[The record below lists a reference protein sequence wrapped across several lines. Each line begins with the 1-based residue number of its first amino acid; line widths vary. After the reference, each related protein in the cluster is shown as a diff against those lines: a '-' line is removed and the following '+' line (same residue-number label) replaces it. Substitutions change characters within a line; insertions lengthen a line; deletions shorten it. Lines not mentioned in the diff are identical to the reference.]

1 MAFADRGSKSD
12 TAVVKASAW
21 LVEPPAVR
29 PATASF
35 RSATEVMSCVSAVAV
50 LAKLTI
56 PIRLPEPMVPSPAP
70 SVASSMISINVSAPA
85 FMFSRGLP
93 AMLPDRSSTRTISA
107 GLAEISG
114 AAERARVTFSVP
126 SQSICDRLI
135 SLLEFVIPIVVLR
148 FL

>member
-56 PIRLPEPMVPSPAP
+56 PIRLPEPMVPSAP

-114 AAERARVTFSVP
+114 AAERARLTFSVP